1 MCYVFV
7 YYLYIGLEFYE
18 GINNVWLRRHLS
30 VLWWRHP
37 CPSADRYTILS
48 KPHCTCFRQPSLTVK
63 INTSVNNTYSPTHVL
78 QDYLLL
84 ILELC
89 ERCSITCNES
99 VGLCNIHSQCLGAL
113 TRKITDRHTEC
124 WNNSFYSWEN
134 THLKKSETIYR

>member
-1 MCYVFV
+1 MHSCVTFLFITYTLDSSFTKGSIMFDLGDICQS
-7 YYLYIGLEFYE
+7 YG
-18 GINNVWLRRHLS
+18 GK
-30 VLWWRHP
+30 RHP

-124 WNNSFYSWEN
+124 WNNSFYS
-134 THLKKSETIYR
+134 